1 MRRRAFI
8 TLLGGAA
15 VAWPLA
21 ARAQQ
26 AMPVVGFLRDTAA
39 AGAAHLVTAFRQG
52 LQEAGLVEGQN
63 VVIEYRW
70 ADDHKDRLPDLA
82 ADLARRGVAIIVANN
97 QSTPAAKAATTTIPI
112 VFVAGGDPILDG
124 LVNNLSRPGGNVT
137 GVSFISGPLDGK
149 RLGLLHELVPKASAI
164 AVLLDPN
171 QRGTEPQ
178 KIEEA
183 ARTLRRKV
191 LITRVV
197 SEGEFDAAFGMMVR
211 SKVGAV
217 FVGSGAFFLGQR
229 RKLVALAASHRLPA
243 SYNQRE
249 YVEAGGLMSYGA
261 SQTDAYRRA
270 AVYVARI
277 IRGEK
282 PATLPVQLPSKYELV
297 VNLATARA
305 LKIAFPPILLAL
317 ADEVIE

>member
-1 MRRRAFI
+1 MGAI

-197 SEGEFDAAFGMMVR
+197 SEGEFDAAFAMMVR

>member
-197 SEGEFDAAFGMMVR
+197 SEGEFDAAFAMMVR